1 MRKPEFDYH
10 AFDNGDVSID
20 RSATSVLGGTS

>member
-10 AFDNGDVSID
+10 AFDNGDESID
-20 RSATSVLGGTS
+20 RSVTGVLGGRS